1 MQAVLLHNLPDEVA
15 KTLQNLLA
23 AYFHTIPLSE
33 LIGSRN
39 RSKRQEQLIY
49 VTISGAACSFCLS
62 ENGRF
67 ERVRAG
73 KASFADRGTV
83 AHLLFSQLIAIPT
96 EDRFYVRLSS
106 EAKGRQFRSVR
117 EILQQ
122 AMCVHDAQKITLAV
136 RELDTQA

>member
-1 MQAVLLHNLPDEVA
+1 VQAVLLHNLPDEVA

-23 AYFHTIPLSE
+23 AYFHTIPLNE

-39 RSKRQEQLIY
+39 RSKRLEQLMY
-49 VTISGAACSFCLS
+49 VAISGAACSFCLS

-73 KASFADRGTV
+73 TASFADREAI

-96 EDRFYVRLSS
+96 QDRFYVRLSS
-106 EAKGRQFRSVR
+106 EAKGRLFRTVR
-117 EILQQ
+117 GILQQ
-122 AMCVHDAQKITLAV
+122 AMCVHDAEKITLAA